1 MYSGVNAEWAC
12 VGDVKINVVQLQLI
26 YLVYY
31 LLYYLQSKMQK
42 LNIQYLKN

>member
-1 MYSGVNAEWAC
+1 MYSGVNTEWAC

-42 LNIQYLKN
+42 LNIQYLKY